1 MQQEKD
7 YLQREVERITLFLK
21 TLLRRVAGLK
31 DENFEPQYNQLE
43 KDFKEEV
50 DFSLSELGEMNALTL
65 EQYLKKIHPSHIEKI
80 VQITYE
86 VIQKK
91 QALQISIN
99 SGMIVNALKTLNH
112 LNTTSKTYSIE
123 RQNLQSKLQKILES
137 STEQD

>member
-21 TLLRRVAGLK
+21 TLLRKVAGLK

-50 DFSLSELGEMNALTL
+50 DFSLSELGAMNALTL
-65 EQYLKKIHPSHIEKI
+65 EKYLKKIHPSHIEKI

-99 SGMIVNALKTLNH
+99 SGMIVNALKMLNH